1 MKTKEELR
9 KELVEKIK
17 EFQIMRAYDKRNEAV
32 RKSLELKCNP
42 LGSIPGIEFR

>member
-9 KELVEKIK
+9 TELIEKIK
-17 EFQIMRAYDKRNEAV
+17 EFKFMRACEKRNESV
-32 RKSLELKCNP
+32 RRSLESKCNP